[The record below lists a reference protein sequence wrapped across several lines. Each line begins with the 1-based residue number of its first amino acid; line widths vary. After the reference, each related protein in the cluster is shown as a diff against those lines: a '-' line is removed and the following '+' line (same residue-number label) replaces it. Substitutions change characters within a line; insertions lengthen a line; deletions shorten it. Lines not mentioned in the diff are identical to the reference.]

1 MPLRLICVVL
11 AMFLLASCAMTRTVA
26 TPYDNVTLTA
36 SVNINP
42 DPRGRPAP
50 LTVRLY
56 ELSSRTTFDYIDF
69 DAAFFNSAVVL
80 SDELLSTSE
89 QVVLP
94 QQSVSHRIEL
104 NEKTKFIGIVAAY
117 RDIDR
122 AKWKLV
128 YPVNSNWFQSHT
140 VQLSESELRLERGT
154 VETKVEGF

>member
-1 MPLRLICVVL
+1 MPLRVICVLL
-11 AMFLLASCAMTRTVA
+11 AMFLLAACAMTRTVA

-36 SVNINP
+36 SANINP

-50 LTVRLY
+50 LTIRFY

-69 DAAFFNSAVVL
+69 DAAFSNAAVVL
-80 SDELLSTSE
+80 SDQLLSASE

-117 RDIDR
+117 RDIDQ

-128 YPVNSNWFQSHT
+128 YPVNSNWFQAHT
-140 VQLSESELRLERGT
+140 VRLSENELRLDQVT
-154 VETKVEGF
+154 WETNAEGL